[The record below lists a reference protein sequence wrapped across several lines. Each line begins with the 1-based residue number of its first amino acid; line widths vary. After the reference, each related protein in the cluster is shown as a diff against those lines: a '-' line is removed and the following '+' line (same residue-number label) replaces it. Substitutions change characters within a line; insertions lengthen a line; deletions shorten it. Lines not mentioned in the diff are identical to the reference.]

1 MWRVAFEDPNSKL
14 VEIVSV
20 ADVDDDKRF
29 DDSFMQIWKLKFGH
43 KANFLF
49 RLVKFLSWSSGKILK
64 LKFGQHFAAYVW
76 LELWS
81 WILVKILKL
90 GLVKI
95 LKFKF
100 SRDADVWLRFWSWC
114 MVEILKMKIDQYL
127 CKNHSTPGS
136 VVPLTMFSL
145 SNWYKSSVGQWSDM
159 GWTKNCQKHLD
170 LRVECFCHSKW
181 VVLQEVKKK
190 LNPKIS
196 IVVQSSK
203 VRPTSLGHKF
213 KIRKMTGHPDIWRP
227 PGAD

>member
-1 MWRVAFEDPNSKL
+1 MWIMPTASCCRKNYVKLWKSFLYWKKL
-14 VEIVSV
+14 VKLST
-20 ADVDDDKRF
+20 AGKCD
-29 DDSFMQIWKLKFGH
+29 IW
-43 KANFLF
+43 
-49 RLVKFLSWSSGKILK
+49 SWRGTLLK
-64 LKFGQHFAAYVW
+64 LN
-76 LELWS
+76 
-81 WILVKILKL
+81 ILVRILKL

-190 LNPKIS
+190 
-196 IVVQSSK
+196 
-203 VRPTSLGHKF
+203 
-213 KIRKMTGHPDIWRP
+213 
-227 PGAD
+227 A